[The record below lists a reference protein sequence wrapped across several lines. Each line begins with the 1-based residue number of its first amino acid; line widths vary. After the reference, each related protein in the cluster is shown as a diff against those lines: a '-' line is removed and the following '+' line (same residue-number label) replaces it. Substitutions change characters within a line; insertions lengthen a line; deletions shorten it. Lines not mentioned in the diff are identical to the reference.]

1 MNPLTGTCSSN
12 LCKLATSFQA
22 LPRLTNRDK
31 LMEMIDPAL
40 EGRYSNKDLIQVKHL
55 GIIIICNFWF
65 LGQYPAINI
74 CWFREIS
81 GGSYR
86 GYVCTN

>member
-1 MNPLTGTCSSN
+1 
-12 LCKLATSFQA
+12 
-22 LPRLTNRDK
+22 
-31 LMEMIDPAL
+31 MEMIDPAL

-86 GYVCTN
+86 GYVCTNWSRLSTSDYGRCPVIDAADQG